1 MSNVIKGFK
10 VFNPDWTCRNFQYK
24 VGETYHHN
32 GEIGLCEAGFHF
44 CQVASDCF
52 SYYSFNPN
60 NKVAEVEAIGL
71 TETQGNKSVT
81 NCIRIIREIP
91 WQELLTIVNT
101 GKSCTGFCNSGNNNS
116 GNWNSGN
123 WNSGNWNS
131 GNWNSGNWNSGNNNS
146 GNWNSGNNNSGNWNN
161 GFFNSGDCNNG
172 DWNSGNNNS
181 GNWNSGNWNSGNW
194 NSGNRNNGFFNTDE
208 PFARSFNK
216 PTKIKMSEF
225 CNIKGVKILAR
236 NYENNWWIYSG
247 NMSEEEKA
255 EHPEHVTTGGYLKTV
270 PFHEACRMMWERLSD
285 DEKAEVLKI
294 PNFDSAIFEE
304 ITGIK
309 A

>member
-101 GKSCTGFCNSGNNNS
+101 GKSCTGFC
-116 GNWNSGN
+116 
-123 WNSGNWNS
+123 
-131 GNWNSGNWNSGNNNS
+131 
-146 GNWNSGNNNSGNWNN
+146 
-161 GFFNSGDCNNG
+161 
-172 DWNSGNNNS
+172 NSGNNNS